1 LGFGDFVAVDGYSV
15 HYFLVT
21 TYLALIPFVILQ
33 YFVSSPLRFREN
45 DNIENKE
52 TPTNA
57 DTK

>member
-1 LGFGDFVAVDGYSV
+1 MAVDGYSV